1 MLKTVEREVVGAVT
15 GAEGGDAPDVFEAIY
30 VSFMLTRSSV
40 SSASVS
46 PPRETRKAWTA
57 YSRAI

>member
-1 MLKTVEREVVGAVT
+1 MLKTVERAVVGAVT
-15 GAEGGDAPDVFEAIY
+15 GAEGGNAPDVFEAIY

-46 PPRETRKAWTA
+46 PPRETRKA
-57 YSRAI
+57 